1 MIRDIKM
8 YLGDILENIKTAED
22 FVEGMSYEE
31 FISDKKTHFAV
42 IRCLEVMGEA
52 IKQIPGELRE
62 KHPGIPWKDIAGM
75 RDKLIHFYFG
85 IRLEKVWE
93 TVKKEIPPLK
103 PLFEKI
109 LKELK
114 G

>member
-1 MIRDIKM
+1 MRGEQKKISDI
-8 YLGDILENIKTAED
+8 DIL
-22 FVEGMSYEE
+22 VEFE
-31 FISDKKTHFAV
+31 K
-42 IRCLEVMGEA
+42 EVM
-52 IKQIPGELRE
+52 GELRE

>member
-1 MIRDIKM
+1 
-8 YLGDILENIKTAED
+8 
-22 FVEGMSYEE
+22 
-31 FISDKKTHFAV
+31 
-42 IRCLEVMGEA
+42 
-52 IKQIPGELRE
+52 
-62 KHPGIPWKDIAGM
+62 M